1 MHSPRRRRRGQGKV
15 AFRVFLVSFSANLQ
29 ANNPFPMTRHPA
41 SLLIKFATLLLTR
54 AGLDAAK
61 AQTVAEVLVE
71 GDLLGHT
78 THGLCLLA
86 LYLGELGQGS
96 MTKTGEPRVVADF
109 PAAVTWDGMRLP
121 GPWLTVKAIELAS
134 ARAKIN
140 GTCTVAIRRSHHLAC
155 LAAYLK
161 RVTDAGLMVML
172 STSDPSVGGVAPHG
186 GRRGLFTPNPIAA
199 AWPTDGDPVMLDVSM
214 SITTHGMVR
223 RAQREKRRLP
233 GPWLIDAQGNATDDP
248 AVMLASPPGALL
260 PIGGLDHGHKGY
272 ALGLLVEA
280 LTGGLAGRGRADP
293 TEGWTANVFLQVFDP
308 ALYGGRDDFIRQTSW
323 LAKACRE
330 TPPRDGFEKV
340 RLPGEAG
347 LRRRAEQ
354 LANGVEL
361 HPAILPALAPWAEKL
376 GVAVPAALAS
386 QPG

>member
-1 MHSPRRRRRGQGKV
+1 
-15 AFRVFLVSFSANLQ
+15 
-29 ANNPFPMTRHPA
+29 MTRYPVFP
-41 SLLIKFATLLLTR
+41 LIEFATTLLTK
-54 AGLDAAK
+54 AGLDGPK
-61 AQTVAEVLVE
+61 APTVAEVLLE

-78 THGLCLLA
+78 THGLVLLA

-96 MTKTGEPRVVADF
+96 MAKTGEPRVVADF

-121 GPWLTVKAIELAS
+121 GPWLTVKAIELAI

-140 GTCTVAIRRSHHLAC
+140 GTCTVVIRRSHHLAC
-155 LAAYLK
+155 LAAYLQ
-161 RVTDAGLMVML
+161 RVTDAGLMVIL

-186 GRRGLFTPNPIAA
+186 GRRGLYTPNPIAA

-248 AVMLASPPGALL
+248 GVMLAEPPGALL
-260 PIGGLDHGHKGY
+260 PVGGLDHGHKGY

-293 TEGWTANVFLQVFDP
+293 SEGWSANVFLQVFDP

-323 LAKACRE
+323 LANACRD
-330 TPPRDGFEKV
+330 TSPRAGFERV

-347 LRRRAEQ
+347 LRRREDQ

-361 HPAILPALAPWAEKL
+361 HPSILPALTPWAEKW

>member
-1 MHSPRRRRRGQGKV
+1 M
-15 AFRVFLVSFSANLQ
+15 VSFSANLQ
-29 ANNPFPMTRHPA
+29 ANNPFPMTRYPA
-41 SLLIKFATLLLTR
+41 SLLTEYATTLLTK
-54 AGLDAAK
+54 AGLDGAK
-61 AQTVAEVLVE
+61 ARTVAEILLE

-78 THGLCLLA
+78 THGLVLLA

-96 MTKTGEPRVVADF
+96 MAKTGEPRVVADF

-121 GPWLTVKAIELAS
+121 GPWLTVKAIELAI

-161 RVTDAGLMVML
+161 RVTDAGLMVIL

-186 GRRGLFTPNPIAA
+186 GRRGLYTPNPIAA

-223 RAQREKRRLP
+223 RAQREKHFLP
-233 GPWLIDAQGNATDDP
+233 GPWLIDAQGNATGDP
-248 AVMLASPPGALL
+248 AVMLADPPGALL

-280 LTGGLAGRGRADP
+280 LTGGLAGKGRADP
-293 TEGWTANVFLQVFDP
+293 SEGWAANVFLQVFDP

-330 TPPRDGFEKV
+330 TPPRAGFEKV

-347 LRRRAEQ
+347 LRRREKQ
-354 LANGVEL
+354 LTNGVEL
-361 HPAILPALAPWAEKL
+361 HPAILPALAPWAEKW
-376 GVAVPAALAS
+376 GVAL
-386 QPG
+386 PG